1 MYIEEQKAVHAA
13 RASSESEIGEV
24 GSEMGSVMG
33 MTQARDAD
41 ELSPAEGINLPIV
54 YNLHSNYSVMRHA
67 VDQEISSMG
76 FQKLL

>member
-1 MYIEEQKAVHAA
+1 VHAA
-13 RASSESEIGEV
+13 RASSESENGEV

>member
-41 ELSPAEGINLPIV
+41 EFSPAEGINLPIV